1 MWPFDSKKKKQ
12 ADVVP
17 ASDASR
23 KEAIEEAMRR
33 AKRKSQERKAS
44 TAIWQPPMLMPGVVP
59 EGHKSAIAMD
69 SACGPSY
76 QYLNA
81 GMYATNI
88 QPFPGYQNLA
98 ALATRPE
105 YRAFASTLSTE
116 ITREWIEIT
125 SKDRTKAKE
134 LADKIKEL
142 EEACEYFNLRHVFRQ
157 GAEHETLF
165 GRAQI
170 SINIKGADD
179 STPLILDPRTIKQG
193 SLRDFTAIEPMW
205 TSPSVYNAIDPTAPD
220 FYKPSSWWVLGR
232 DVHASRLL
240 TIITRPLPDMLKPA
254 YNFSGMSLSQLAQPY
269 VENWLRT
276 RQAVAD
282 LVDKFSRTFLQTNM
296 AQVLNGSDGGDVF
309 DRVEMYVN
317 MQSNLGMGVLDKET
331 EDILQVNT
339 PLSGLSELQAQSQE
353 HLCVAAGTMVETE
366 RGQVAI
372 ENIMAGDKVLTR
384 NGYAPVEW
392 SGVTGMSSRLIEISA
407 DGSILL
413 VTEEHPIWTE
423 EKQDFVPA
431 KNVSPLTRL
440 RKSRGWGSMA
450 SLSHGEEGYGALQR
464 PGITETQRPEGCCIE
479 CCGKPTLGQSHQE
492 GMSITEMEM
501 VTITRSKISRC
512 SPEQSTTES
521 MGQKASCCTCKQ
533 RINTAS
539 SVGDHMKRCGLTE
552 LNTVAQP
559 AKPEHGSE
567 EIRTEGVRV
576 MSLKNEIEVYNLKV
590 ADGYLPEFYAN
601 GILVHNCSVSR
612 IPTMIL
618 TGISPSGLNA
628 SSEGEIR
635 AFYDWIAATQEAF
648 YQQPIDTCLK
658 VIQLHLW
665 GEIDESITFKFK
677 SLWQTSALEESTIR
691 LNRANETQIYITHGV
706 IDGQEA
712 RQQLADDPDS
722 GWDNID
728 GELEIVG
735 PDLFGDEPGPE
746 FDPMIP
752 TSEEEGD

>member
-1 MWPFDSKKKKQ
+1 MWPFDSKKNRQ
-12 ADVVP
+12 AEVP
-17 ASDASR
+17 PVSDASR
-23 KEAIEEAMRR
+23 KEAIEAAMRR
-33 AKRKSQERKAS
+33 AKRKSQERKAA
-44 TAIWQPPMLMPGVVP
+44 TAIWQPPVLMPGVVP
-59 EGHKSAIAMD
+59 EGYKSAIAMD

-88 QPFPGYQNLA
+88 QPFPGYQSLA

-116 ITREWIEIT
+116 LTREWIEIT

-170 SINIKGADD
+170 SINIKGADE
-179 STPLILDPRTIKQG
+179 STPLILDPRTVKKG

-205 TSPSVYNAIDPTAPD
+205 TSPSAYNANDPTAPD
-220 FYKPSSWWVLGR
+220 FYKPSRWWVLGR

-339 PLSGLSELQAQSQE
+339 PLSGLSDLQAQSQE
-353 HLCVAAGTMVETE
+353 HMAA
-366 RGQVAI
+366 
-372 ENIMAGDKVLTR
+372 
-384 NGYAPVEW
+384 
-392 SGVTGMSSRLIEISA
+392 
-407 DGSILL
+407 
-413 VTEEHPIWTE
+413 
-423 EKQDFVPA
+423 
-431 KNVSPLTRL
+431 
-440 RKSRGWGSMA
+440 
-450 SLSHGEEGYGALQR
+450 
-464 PGITETQRPEGCCIE
+464 
-479 CCGKPTLGQSHQE
+479 
-492 GMSITEMEM
+492 
-501 VTITRSKISRC
+501 
-512 SPEQSTTES
+512 
-521 MGQKASCCTCKQ
+521 
-533 RINTAS
+533 
-539 SVGDHMKRCGLTE
+539 
-552 LNTVAQP
+552 
-559 AKPEHGSE
+559 
-567 EIRTEGVRV
+567 
-576 MSLKNEIEVYNLKV
+576 
-590 ADGYLPEFYAN
+590 
-601 GILVHNCSVSR
+601 VSR

-628 SSEGEIR
+628 SSDGEIR
-635 AFYDWIAATQEAF
+635 AFYDWIGAMQEDF
-648 YQQPIDTCLK
+648 YYQPVDTALK

-691 LNRANETQIYITHGV
+691 LNRANETQIYITNGV

-735 PDLFGDEPGPE
+735 PDLFGD
-746 FDPMIP
+746 DPMPGFEPEPEAEDKSVSEAQRKAMQAAAHGESKLGIP
-752 TSEEEGD
+752 EEVAKEFVDKDAE